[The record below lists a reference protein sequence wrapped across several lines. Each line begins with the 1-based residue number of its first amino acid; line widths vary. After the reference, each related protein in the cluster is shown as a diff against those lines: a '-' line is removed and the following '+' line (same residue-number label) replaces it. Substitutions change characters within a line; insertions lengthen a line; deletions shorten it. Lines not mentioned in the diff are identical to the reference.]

1 MHYEDCPVNAK
12 VGSSICSPE
21 VRSLYLKLSERLSKI
36 REWPLFCFF
45 ASILSNCVSIILNL
59 DISIDCSQFPIF
71 FIISSG
77 SSAYRY
83 GRPSWFHSP
92 RAMSRFHLI
101 QDGRP
106 CITQSAR
113 SRPSYEKIVG
123 CEQSSISK
131 VHEKRLY
138 CISKEVRAIV
148 VENKRF
154 PYYIIA
160 VFYSQKIQ
168 MPWTIIDG

>member
-1 MHYEDCPVNAK
+1 MASV
-12 VGSSICSPE
+12 
-21 VRSLYLKLSERLSKI
+21 LL
-36 REWPLFCFF
+36 F

-83 GRPSWFHSP
+83 GRPPWFHSP
-92 RAMSRFHLI
+92 RVMSRFHLI

-113 SRPSYEKIVG
+113 SRPSYGGIVV

-131 VHEKRLY
+131 VHQKRLY
-138 CISKEVRAIV
+138 YISKEVPAIV

-168 MPWTIIDG
+168 MPRTIIYG

>member
-1 MHYEDCPVNAK
+1 MHYGLAWRLPSQRKSGIVHLFT
-12 VGSSICSPE
+12 GSQVVVFEI
-21 VRSLYLKLSERLSKI
+21 
-36 REWPLFCFF
+36 EWTTVENSWVASVLLF

-83 GRPSWFHSP
+83 GRPPWSHSP
-92 RAMSRFHLI
+92 RVMSRFHLI

-113 SRPSYEKIVG
+113 SRPSYNNNNNTKSFICMTIKELQYCKSYLFLTEELWSVNSLVYQRFI
-123 CEQSSISK
+123 
-131 VHEKRLY
+131 KRDYITL
-138 CISKEVRAIV
+138 A
-148 VENKRF
+148 KRF
-154 PYYIIA
+154 LR
-160 VFYSQKIQ
+160 
-168 MPWTIIDG
+168 

>member
-1 MHYEDCPVNAK
+1 MKIAQSTQKWDRPSVHRKSGRCIWNWVNDCRKFVS
-12 VGSSICSPE
+12 G
-21 VRSLYLKLSERLSKI
+21 L
-36 REWPLFCFF
+36 CFAF

-92 RAMSRFHLI
+92 RVMSRFHLI
-101 QDGRP
+101 PDGRP

-113 SRPSYEKIVG
+113 SRPSYGKIVG

-168 MPWTIIDG
+168 MPRTIIDG